1 MPSIDGRSGFK
12 RVYFPYVKGKGG
24 GMDLGLNDRVALVTG
39 GSEGIGKATALRL
52 SLEGA
57 KVAICGRR
65 GNVLEETAVEI
76 NSISGGEIFPIVADV
91 SQAEDIKR
99 MILEVVAKWG
109 KLDILVNNAGTASG
123 GPFEDNTDEAWFHD
137 LELKLFGAIR
147 CTREALPFMR
157 KGKWGRVI
165 NVTNLGGKAPGA
177 GSTPTSV
184 SRAGGIALTK
194 ALSKELASDNILVN
208 TVCIG
213 RIKAAQ
219 GQKAYEI
226 ARRQS
231 PDLTLDE
238 YYGKQA
244 EMLNV
249 PLGRVGEASEA
260 ADVITFLASERASYV
275 TGVAVNIDGGASPVV

>member
-1 MPSIDGRSGFK
+1 
-12 RVYFPYVKGKGG
+12 
-24 GMDLGLNDRVALVTG
+24 
-39 GSEGIGKATALRL
+39 
-52 SLEGA
+52 
-57 KVAICGRR
+57 
-65 GNVLEETAVEI
+65 
-76 NSISGGEIFPIVADV
+76 
-91 SQAEDIKR
+91 
-99 MILEVVAKWG
+99 
-109 KLDILVNNAGTASG
+109 
-123 GPFEDNTDEAWFHD
+123 
-137 LELKLFGAIR
+137 
-147 CTREALPFMR
+147 MR

>member
-1 MPSIDGRSGFK
+1 
-12 RVYFPYVKGKGG
+12 
-24 GMDLGLNDRVALVTG
+24 MDLGLNDRVALVTG
-39 GSEGIGKATALRL
+39 GSEGIGKATAMRL

-65 GNVLEETAVEI
+65 ENALQETAFEI
-76 NSISGGEIFPIVADV
+76 NNISGGEIFPIVADV
-91 SQAEDIKR
+91 SRAEDIRK
-99 MILEVVAKWG
+99 MVAAVVEKWG
-109 KLDILVNNAGTASG
+109 KIDILVNNAGTASG
-123 GPFEDNTDEAWFHD
+123 GPFEDNTDEAWFLD

-157 KGKWGRVI
+157 QGKWGRVI

-226 ARRQS
+226 ARTQS
-231 PDLTLDE
+231 PGLTLDE